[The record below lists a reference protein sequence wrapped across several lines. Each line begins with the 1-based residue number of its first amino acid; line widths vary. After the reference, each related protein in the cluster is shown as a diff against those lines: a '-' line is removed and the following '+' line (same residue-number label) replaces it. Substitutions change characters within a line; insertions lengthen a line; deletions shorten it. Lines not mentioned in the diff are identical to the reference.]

1 MKKFLTYILAIFV
14 LLLTCNNLY
23 ADRIPKKGTVK
34 DNVKN
39 NVLKVRKKPN
49 AKNKKYVGELKI
61 GTNVNIAKV
70 SGKWYKIKVSDIKGW
85 VKKKYI
91 KVTEYDNSEKAT
103 ISASSVSSMSLGGSS
118 FSSSLGSSLEIGSN
132 NTEIKM
138 PILGKSASKMRAKKV
153 ESKEDLIEEDY

>member
-1 MKKFLTYILAIFV
+1 MKKFLTFILMIFV
-14 LLLTCNNLY
+14 LLLTCGDLF
-23 ADRIPKKGTVK
+23 AAGTPKKGTVK

-91 KVTEYDNSEKAT
+91 KVTEYDYSEKAT
-103 ISASSVSSMSLGGSS
+103 VSSASLMSFGSSSVSSSS
-118 FSSSLGSSLEIGSN
+118 DSSN
-132 NTEIKM
+132 NDIINYTEIKM
-138 PILGKSASKMRAKKV
+138 PILGKSASKIRAKKV

>member
-1 MKKFLTYILAIFV
+1 MKKFLTFILAIFV

-23 ADRIPKKGTVK
+23 AAGTPKKGTVK

-61 GTNVNIAKV
+61 GTNVNITKV
-70 SGKWYKIKVSDIKGW
+70 SGKWYKIKVSDTKGW

-91 KVTEYDNSEKAT
+91 KVTEYDYSEKAT
-103 ISASSVSSMSLGGSS
+103 VSSASI
-118 FSSSLGSSLEIGSN
+118 SSLGSSSISGSFDGSSNDIIGFYR
-132 NTEIKM
+132 EIKM
-138 PILGKSASKMRAKKV
+138 PTMGKSASKMKAKKV